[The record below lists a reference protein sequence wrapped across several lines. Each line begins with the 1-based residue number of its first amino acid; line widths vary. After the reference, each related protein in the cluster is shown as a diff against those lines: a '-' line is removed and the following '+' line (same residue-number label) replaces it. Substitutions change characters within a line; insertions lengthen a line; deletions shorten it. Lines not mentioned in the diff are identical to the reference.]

1 MVRFFLFLALAIVFY
16 FSVGTSLSIS
26 LAADPADSTPQAPL
40 QGPLLAQ
47 GSSALAK
54 ESSSQDLPTAPG
66 SSNLNDEA
74 VHSNLVSEVDK
85 AIQLPE
91 RSGART
97 HTRDTSHPPA
107 LMELFNYPIA
117 IFRGS
122 LYGYTPAQREQANE
136 ARLDQYLEEEYSGV
150 ITTEQRAEG
159 IMILIDGK
167 NAFMLIPDDVD
178 PFAGLTLEEY
188 VEEGVKL
195 LNVALTNAKEQ
206 RSTPYLLRATG
217 LSLLATFVFG
227 LLIWSVNFLQ
237 HRVRPH
243 ILQLENTFHQKMRQR
258 RFFIL
263 VHLGSMSFW
272 LIRVVF
278 WVLLLGLALKWLSF
292 CLQQFPYTRYWG
304 DQLNGK
310 FLAFLGEA
318 VRAIVEALP
327 DLLIIAAIVLATRG
341 IVWLAEAFFAGV
353 ESGHIEVDWMDLEA
367 ARATKRIVIVVIW
380 LFTLVMIFPY
390 IPGSDSDAFK
400 GVTIFVGL
408 LVSLGSAGVV
418 GQFTSGLVLMHSH
431 ALKPGEYV
439 RIGEHEGTVGT
450 LGFLSTKIHTKKNEE
465 VHVPNTVI
473 LSTTVKNYTRLAKKT
488 NVLLYTTVTIGYNVP
503 WRQVHA
509 MLLEAANRTTGL
521 LTQPIPFVMQTALSD
536 FYVEYQLNANIQH
549 PEERLQVLA
558 ELHTH
563 IQDVFNE
570 HEIQIMSPH
579 YEMDPPQ
586 PVIAPRDTWNTTPPP
601 PSDASPPPTI

>member
-1 MVRFFLFLALAIVFY
+1 
-16 FSVGTSLSIS
+16 
-26 LAADPADSTPQAPL
+26 
-40 QGPLLAQ
+40 
-47 GSSALAK
+47 
-54 ESSSQDLPTAPG
+54 
-66 SSNLNDEA
+66 
-74 VHSNLVSEVDK
+74 
-85 AIQLPE
+85 
-91 RSGART
+91 
-97 HTRDTSHPPA
+97 
-107 LMELFNYPIA
+107 
-117 IFRGS
+117 
-122 LYGYTPAQREQANE
+122 
-136 ARLDQYLEEEYSGV
+136 
-150 ITTEQRAEG
+150 
-159 IMILIDGK
+159 
-167 NAFMLIPDDVD
+167 
-178 PFAGLTLEEY
+178 LEEY
-188 VEEGVKL
+188 VEEVVTL
-195 LNVALTNAKEQ
+195 LDIALKNAKEQ
-206 RSTPYLLRATG
+206 RSTFYLLRATG
-217 LSLLATFVFG
+217 LSLLATFIYG
-227 LLIWSVNFLQ
+227 LLIWGVNFLQ

-243 ILQLENTFHQKMRQR
+243 ILRLEHTFNQKMRQR

-263 VHLGSMSFW
+263 GHLGSISFW

-278 WVLLLGLALKWLSF
+278 WVLLLGLAFKWLSF

-318 VRAIVEALP
+318 VQAIVEALP

-341 IVWLAEAFFAGV
+341 IVWLTEAFFAGV
-353 ESGHIEVDWMDLEA
+353 ESGHIQVEWMDLEA

-390 IPGSDSDAFK
+390 IPGSGSDAFK

-418 GQFTSGLVLMHSH
+418 GQFTSGLVLMYSR

-439 RIGEHEGTVGT
+439 QIGEHEGTVGT

-473 LSTTVKNYTRLAKKT
+473 LSTTVKNYTRLAKT
-488 NVLLYTTVTIGYNVP
+488 AGVLLYTTVTIGYNTP

-509 MLLEAANRTTGL
+509 MLLEAVNRTTGL
-521 LTQPIPFVMQTALSD
+521 LKHPIPFVMQTALSD

-570 HEIQIMSPH
+570 HEVQIMSPH
-579 YEMDPPQ
+579 YRMDPPQ
-586 PVIAPRDTWNTTPPP
+586 PVIAPRDTWDTTPAP
-601 PSDASPPPTI
+601 PSDASRPSTT